1 MTDKNLKCEVKD
13 LNRLVYADNAATTKV
28 SESVLNAMLP
38 YFSENYGNASSL
50 YTHGQNSKK
59 AINAAREPIAKLI
72 NAEPTEIFFTGS
84 GTESDNMVIRGVLN
98 SAAAKNKGKN
108 HIITTK
114 IEHPAIL
121 RTCEAM
127 QKQGFE
133 VTYLDVD
140 NNGVISLSQL
150 EEAITEKTALISVMA
165 ANNEIGSIQPLK
177 EIGEI
182 AKKHNVLFHT
192 DAVQAL
198 GHMHIDVQ
206 EMNISLMS
214 LSAHKIHG
222 PKGVGAIYIKK
233 NVFPEPIIT
242 GGGQERNRRS
252 GTENVP
258 GIVGFGQAAQDMIDH
273 MEEDNAHTAKL
284 SKRLMEGLL
293 EIKKSVLTGHPT
305 NRLPGTCSFAF
316 EAIEGESMI
325 LMLNMKGI
333 CASTGS
339 ACSTG
344 SLDPSH
350 VLMAIGL
357 THQNAHGSLRLS
369 ISKYTTEEDVEY
381 IIESVKE
388 VVAKLR
394 AMSPVWHE

>member
-1 MTDKNLKCEVKD
+1 MNIPSEI
-13 LNRLVYADNAATTKV
+13 VYADNAATTRV
-28 SESVLNAMLP
+28 SESVLNAMIKH
-38 YFSENYGNASSL
+38 YQGEYGNPSSL
-50 YTHGQNSKK
+50 YDLGQRAKK

-72 NAEPTEIFFTGS
+72 NADPAEIFFTGS
-84 GTESDNMVIRGVLN
+84 GTEADNMALKGVVKSV
-98 SAAAKNKGKN
+98 SARNKGKN

-121 RTCEAM
+121 RTAEHLERE
-127 QKQGFE
+127 GFE

-140 NNGVISLSQL
+140 RDGLISLEQL
-150 EEAITEKTALISVMA
+150 ENAITEKTALISVMS
-165 ANNEIGSIQPLK
+165 ANNEIGTIMPLY
-177 EIGEI
+177 EIGQI
-182 AKKHNVLFHT
+182 AKKHGVLFHT

-198 GHMHIDVQ
+198 GHMKLDVK

-214 LSAHKIHG
+214 MSAHKIHG
-222 PKGVGAIYIKK
+222 PKGVGALYIAK
-233 NVFPEPIIT
+233 NVFLDNVID
-242 GGGQERNRRS
+242 GGGQEKNRRS
-252 GTENVP
+252 GTENVA
-258 GIVGFGQAAQDMIDH
+258 GIVGFGQAAQDMLDH
-273 MEEDNAHTAKL
+273 MDEDNERINKM
-284 SKRLMEGLL
+284 SNRLIEGLL
-293 EIKKSVLTGHPT
+293 KIEKSVLTGHRT

-325 LMLNMKGI
+325 IHLNLKKI

-369 ISKYTTEEDVEY
+369 LSKYNTEKEVDY
-381 IIESVKE
+381 IIECVTE
-388 VVAKLR
+388 IVDKLR
-394 AMSPVWHE
+394 KMSPVWHG

>member
-1 MTDKNLKCEVKD
+1 MNK
-13 LNRLVYADNAATTKV
+13 LVYADNAATTKV

-38 YFSENYGNASSL
+38 YFSESYGNASSL

-72 NAEPTEIFFTGS
+72 NADPTEIFFTGS

-98 SAAAKNKGKN
+98 SVAAKNKGRN

-121 RTCEAM
+121 RTCEVM
-127 QKQGFE
+127 QKQGYE
-133 VTYLDVD
+133 VTYLNVD
-140 NNGVISLSQL
+140 HNGVISLEEL
-150 EEAITEKTALISVMA
+150 ENAITEKTALISVMA

-233 NVFPEPIIT
+233 NVFPDPIIT

-273 MEEDNAHTAKL
+273 MDEDNAHTAKL

-293 EIKKSVLTGHPT
+293 KIKKSVLTGHPT

-325 LMLNMKGI
+325 LLLSMKGI

-344 SLDPSH
+344 
-350 VLMAIGL
+350 
-357 THQNAHGSLRLS
+357 
-369 ISKYTTEEDVEY
+369 
-381 IIESVKE
+381 
-388 VVAKLR
+388 
-394 AMSPVWHE
+394 

>member
-1 MTDKNLKCEVKD
+1 
-13 LNRLVYADNAATTKV
+13 
-28 SESVLNAMLP
+28 
-38 YFSENYGNASSL
+38 
-50 YTHGQNSKK
+50 
-59 AINAAREPIAKLI
+59 
-72 NAEPTEIFFTGS
+72 
-84 GTESDNMVIRGVLN
+84 
-98 SAAAKNKGKN
+98 
-108 HIITTK
+108 
-114 IEHPAIL
+114 
-121 RTCEAM
+121 
-127 QKQGFE
+127 
-133 VTYLDVD
+133 
-140 NNGVISLSQL
+140 
-150 EEAITEKTALISVMA
+150 
-165 ANNEIGSIQPLK
+165 
-177 EIGEI
+177 
-182 AKKHNVLFHT
+182 
-192 DAVQAL
+192 
-198 GHMHIDVQ
+198 
-206 EMNISLMS
+206 MS

-344 SLDPSH
+344 QSEPSH
-350 VLMAIGL
+350 VLLAMGL
-357 THQNAHGSLRLS
+357 NEELANSVVRMT
-369 ISKYTTEEDVEY
+369 ISRYTTKKDIDISINAIKEIVFKQRQLSSEY
-381 IIESVKE
+381 KEIINPRKRCGWR
-388 VVAKLR
+388 KR
-394 AMSPVWHE
+394 NG

>member
-1 MTDKNLKCEVKD
+1 MNIPSEI
-13 LNRLVYADNAATTKV
+13 VYADNAATTRV
-28 SESVLNAMLP
+28 SESVLNAMIKH
-38 YFSENYGNASSL
+38 YQGEYGNPSSL
-50 YTHGQNSKK
+50 YDLGQRAKK

-72 NAEPTEIFFTGS
+72 NADPAEIFFTGS
-84 GTESDNMVIRGVLN
+84 GTEADNMALKGVVKSV
-98 SAAAKNKGKN
+98 SARNKGKN

-121 RTCEAM
+121 RTAEHLERE
-127 QKQGFE
+127 GFE

-140 NNGVISLSQL
+140 RDGLISLEQL
-150 EEAITEKTALISVMA
+150 ENAITEKTALISVMS
-165 ANNEIGSIQPLK
+165 ANNEIGTIMPLY
-177 EIGEI
+177 EIGQI
-182 AKKHNVLFHT
+182 AKKHGVLFHT

-198 GHMHIDVQ
+198 GHMKLDVK

-214 LSAHKIHG
+214 MSAHKIHG
-222 PKGVGAIYIKK
+222 PKGVGALYIAK
-233 NVFPEPIIT
+233 NVFLDNVID
-242 GGGQERNRRS
+242 GGGQEKNRRS
-252 GTENVP
+252 GTENVA
-258 GIVGFGQAAQDMIDH
+258 GIVGFGQAAQDMLDH
-273 MEEDNAHTAKL
+273 MDEDNERINKM
-284 SKRLMEGLL
+284 SERLIEGLL
-293 EIKKSVLTGHPT
+293 KIEKSVLTGHRT

-325 LMLNMKGI
+325 IHLNLKKI

-369 ISKYTTEEDVEY
+369 LSKYNTEKEVDY
-381 IIESVKE
+381 IIECVTE
-388 VVAKLR
+388 IVDKLR
-394 AMSPVWHE
+394 KMSPVWRG

>member
-1 MTDKNLKCEVKD
+1 MNIPSEI
-13 LNRLVYADNAATTKV
+13 VYADNAATTRV
-28 SESVLNAMLP
+28 SESVLNAMIKH
-38 YFSENYGNASSL
+38 YQGEYGNPSSL
-50 YTHGQNSKK
+50 YDLGQRAKK

-72 NAEPTEIFFTGS
+72 NADPAEIFFTGS
-84 GTESDNMVIRGVLN
+84 GTEADNMALKGVVKSV
-98 SAAAKNKGKN
+98 SARNKGKN

-121 RTCEAM
+121 RTAEHLERE
-127 QKQGFE
+127 GFE

-140 NNGVISLSQL
+140 RDGLISLEQL
-150 EEAITEKTALISVMA
+150 ENAITEKTALISVMS
-165 ANNEIGSIQPLK
+165 ANNEIGTIMPLY
-177 EIGEI
+177 EIGQI
-182 AKKHNVLFHT
+182 AKKHGVLFHT

-198 GHMHIDVQ
+198 GHMKLDVK

-214 LSAHKIHG
+214 MSAHKIHG
-222 PKGVGAIYIKK
+222 SKGVGALYIAK
-233 NVFPEPIIT
+233 NVFLDNVID
-242 GGGQERNRRS
+242 GGGQEKNRRS
-252 GTENVP
+252 GTENVA
-258 GIVGFGQAAQDMIDH
+258 GIVGFGQAAQDMLDH
-273 MEEDNAHTAKL
+273 MDEDNERINKM
-284 SKRLMEGLL
+284 SERLIEGLL
-293 EIKKSVLTGHPT
+293 KIEKSVLTGHRT

-325 LMLNMKGI
+325 IHLNLKKI

-369 ISKYTTEEDVEY
+369 LSKYNTEKEVDY
-381 IIESVKE
+381 IIECVTE
-388 VVAKLR
+388 IVDKLR
-394 AMSPVWHE
+394 KMSPVWHG

>member
-1 MTDKNLKCEVKD
+1 
-13 LNRLVYADNAATTKV
+13 
-28 SESVLNAMLP
+28 
-38 YFSENYGNASSL
+38 
-50 YTHGQNSKK
+50 
-59 AINAAREPIAKLI
+59 
-72 NAEPTEIFFTGS
+72 
-84 GTESDNMVIRGVLN
+84 
-98 SAAAKNKGKN
+98 
-108 HIITTK
+108 
-114 IEHPAIL
+114 
-121 RTCEAM
+121 
-127 QKQGFE
+127 
-133 VTYLDVD
+133 
-140 NNGVISLSQL
+140 
-150 EEAITEKTALISVMA
+150 
-165 ANNEIGSIQPLK
+165 
-177 EIGEI
+177 
-182 AKKHNVLFHT
+182 
-192 DAVQAL
+192 
-198 GHMHIDVQ
+198 
-206 EMNISLMS
+206 
-214 LSAHKIHG
+214 
-222 PKGVGAIYIKK
+222 
-233 NVFPEPIIT
+233 
-242 GGGQERNRRS
+242 
-252 GTENVP
+252 
-258 GIVGFGQAAQDMIDH
+258 

>member
-1 MTDKNLKCEVKD
+1 MNIPSEI
-13 LNRLVYADNAATTKV
+13 VYADNAATTRV
-28 SESVLNAMLP
+28 SESVLNAMIKH
-38 YFSENYGNASSL
+38 YQGEYGNPSSL
-50 YTHGQNSKK
+50 YDLGQRAKK

-72 NAEPTEIFFTGS
+72 NADPAEIFFTGS
-84 GTESDNMVIRGVLN
+84 GTEADNMALKGVVKSV
-98 SAAAKNKGKN
+98 SARNKGKN

-121 RTCEAM
+121 RTAEHLERE
-127 QKQGFE
+127 GFE

-140 NNGVISLSQL
+140 RDGLISLEQL
-150 EEAITEKTALISVMA
+150 ENAITEKTALISVMS
-165 ANNEIGSIQPLK
+165 ANNEIGTIMPLY
-177 EIGEI
+177 EIGQI
-182 AKKHNVLFHT
+182 AKKHGVLFHT

-198 GHMHIDVQ
+198 GHMKLDVK

-214 LSAHKIHG
+214 MSAHKIHG
-222 PKGVGAIYIKK
+222 PKGVGALYIAK
-233 NVFPEPIIT
+233 NVFLDNVID
-242 GGGQERNRRS
+242 GGGQEKNRRS
-252 GTENVP
+252 GTENVA
-258 GIVGFGQAAQDMIDH
+258 GIVGFGQAAQDMLDH
-273 MEEDNAHTAKL
+273 MDEDNERINKM
-284 SKRLMEGLL
+284 SERLIEGLL
-293 EIKKSVLTGHPT
+293 KIEKSVLTGHRT

-325 LMLNMKGI
+325 IHLNLKKI

-369 ISKYTTEEDVEY
+369 LSKYNTEKEVDY
-381 IIESVKE
+381 IIECVTE
-388 VVAKLR
+388 IVDKLR
-394 AMSPVWHE
+394 KMSPVWHG

>member
-1 MTDKNLKCEVKD
+1 MNIPSEI
-13 LNRLVYADNAATTKV
+13 VYADNAATTRV
-28 SESVLNAMLP
+28 SESVLNAMIKH
-38 YFSENYGNASSL
+38 YQGEYGNPSSL
-50 YTHGQNSKK
+50 YDLGQRAKK

-72 NAEPTEIFFTGS
+72 NADPAEIFFTGS
-84 GTESDNMVIRGVLN
+84 GTEADNMALKGVVKSV
-98 SAAAKNKGKN
+98 SARNKGKN

-121 RTCEAM
+121 RTAEHLERE
-127 QKQGFE
+127 GFE

-140 NNGVISLSQL
+140 RDGLINLEQL
-150 EEAITEKTALISVMA
+150 ENAITEKTALISVMS
-165 ANNEIGSIQPLK
+165 ANNEIGTIMPLY
-177 EIGEI
+177 EIGQI
-182 AKKHNVLFHT
+182 AKKHGVLFHT

-198 GHMHIDVQ
+198 GHMKLDVK

-214 LSAHKIHG
+214 MSAHKIHG
-222 PKGVGAIYIKK
+222 PKGVGALYIAK
-233 NVFPEPIIT
+233 NVFLDNVID
-242 GGGQERNRRS
+242 GGGQEKNRRS
-252 GTENVP
+252 GTENVA
-258 GIVGFGQAAQDMIDH
+258 GIVGFGQAAQDMLDH
-273 MEEDNAHTAKL
+273 MDEDNERINKM
-284 SKRLMEGLL
+284 SNRLIEGLL
-293 EIKKSVLTGHPT
+293 KIEKSVLTGHRT

-325 LMLNMKGI
+325 IHLNLKKI

-369 ISKYTTEEDVEY
+369 LSKYNTEKEVDY
-381 IIESVKE
+381 IIECVTE
-388 VVAKLR
+388 IVDKLR
-394 AMSPVWHE
+394 KMSPVWHG

>member
-1 MTDKNLKCEVKD
+1 M
-13 LNRLVYADNAATTKV
+13 NRLVYADNAATTKV

-72 NAEPTEIFFTGS
+72 NADPTEIFFTGS

-233 NVFPEPIIT
+233 NVFPDPIIT

>member
-1 MTDKNLKCEVKD
+1 MNNI
-13 LNRLVYADNAATTKV
+13 NRLVYADNAATTRV
-28 SESVLNAMLP
+28 SKSVLDAMLP
-38 YFSENYGNASSL
+38 YFEEGYGNASSL
-50 YTHGQNSKK
+50 YTLGQESKK
-59 AINAAREPIAKLI
+59 AINEARVPIAKLI
-72 NAEPTEIFFTGS
+72 NAEPSEIFFTGS
-84 GTESDNMVIRGVLN
+84 GTEADNMALKGVVN
-98 SAAAKNKGKN
+98 SVAAKKNGKN

-121 RTCEAM
+121 RTCEHLS
-127 QKQGFE
+127 KNGFE
-133 VTYLDVD
+133 ITVLEVD
-140 NNGVISLSQL
+140 KHGLIDLKQL
-150 EEAITEKTALISVMA
+150 EEAITDKTALISVMS
-165 ANNEIGSIQPLK
+165 ANNEIGTIMPLK

-182 AKKHNVLFHT
+182 AKRHNVLFHT

-198 GHMHIDVQ
+198 GHTHIDVN
-206 EMNISLMS
+206 EMNISLLSM
-214 LSAHKIHG
+214 SAHKIHG
-222 PKGVGAIYIKK
+222 SKGVGAIYIRK
-233 NVFPEPIIT
+233 NIFLDTVID
-242 GGGQERNRRS
+242 GGGQEKNRRS

-258 GIVGFGQAAQDMIDH
+258 GIVGFGQAAQDLLLNMDK
-273 MEEDNAHTAKL
+273 DNEHTRAL
-284 SKRLMEGLL
+284 SKRLIEGLL
-293 EIKKSVLTGHPT
+293 EIPKSVLTGHSE

-369 ISKYTTEEDVEY
+369 LSKYNTMEDVEY
-381 IIESVKE
+381 IIENVKE
-388 VVAKLR
+388 IVSKLR
-394 AMSPVWHE
+394 EMSPVWHG

>member
-1 MTDKNLKCEVKD
+1 MKD
-13 LNRLVYADNAATTKV
+13 LNKLVYADNAATTKV

-50 YTHGQNSKK
+50 YPHGQNSKK
-59 AINAAREPIAKLI
+59 AINAARVPIAQLI
-72 NAEPTEIFFTGS
+72 NADPAEIFFTGS

-98 SAAAKNKGKN
+98 SAAAKNKGRN
-108 HIITTK
+108 HVITTK

-127 QKQGFE
+127 AKQGFE
-133 VTYLDVD
+133 ITYLNVD
-140 NNGVISLSQL
+140 SNGVISLEEL
-150 EEAITEKTALISVMA
+150 ENAITEKTALISIMA

-233 NVFPEPIIT
+233 NVFPDPIIT

-325 LMLNMKGI
+325 LMLGMKGI
-333 CASTGS
+333 CA
-339 ACSTG
+339 
-344 SLDPSH
+344 
-350 VLMAIGL
+350 
-357 THQNAHGSLRLS
+357 
-369 ISKYTTEEDVEY
+369 
-381 IIESVKE
+381 
-388 VVAKLR
+388 
-394 AMSPVWHE
+394 

>member
-1 MTDKNLKCEVKD
+1 MNIPSEI
-13 LNRLVYADNAATTKV
+13 VYADNAATTRV
-28 SESVLNAMLP
+28 SESVLNAMIKH
-38 YFSENYGNASSL
+38 YQGEYGNPSSL
-50 YTHGQNSKK
+50 YDLGQRAKK

-72 NAEPTEIFFTGS
+72 NADPAEIFFTGS
-84 GTESDNMVIRGVLN
+84 GTEADNMALKGVVKSV
-98 SAAAKNKGKN
+98 SARKNGKN

-121 RTCEAM
+121 RTAEHLERE
-127 QKQGFE
+127 GFE

-140 NNGVISLSQL
+140 RDGLISLEQL
-150 EEAITEKTALISVMA
+150 ENAITEKTALISVMS
-165 ANNEIGSIQPLK
+165 ANNEIGTIMPLY
-177 EIGEI
+177 EIGQI
-182 AKKHNVLFHT
+182 AKKHGVLFHT

-198 GHMHIDVQ
+198 GHMKLDVK

-214 LSAHKIHG
+214 MSAHKIHG
-222 PKGVGAIYIKK
+222 SKGVGALYIAK
-233 NVFPEPIIT
+233 NVFLDNVID
-242 GGGQERNRRS
+242 GGGQEKNRRS
-252 GTENVP
+252 GTENVA
-258 GIVGFGQAAQDMIDH
+258 GIVGFGQAAQDMLDH
-273 MEEDNAHTAKL
+273 MDEDNERINKM
-284 SKRLMEGLL
+284 SNRLIEGLL
-293 EIKKSVLTGHPT
+293 KIEKSVLTGHRT

-325 LMLNMKGI
+325 IHLNLKKI

-369 ISKYTTEEDVEY
+369 LSKYNTEKEVDY
-381 IIESVKE
+381 IIECVTE
-388 VVAKLR
+388 IVDKLR
-394 AMSPVWHE
+394 KMSPVWHG

>member
-1 MTDKNLKCEVKD
+1 M
-13 LNRLVYADNAATTKV
+13 NRLVYADNAATTKV

-72 NAEPTEIFFTGS
+72 NADPTEIFFTGS

-222 PKGVGAIYIKK
+222 PKGVGAI
-233 NVFPEPIIT
+233 
-242 GGGQERNRRS
+242 
-252 GTENVP
+252 
-258 GIVGFGQAAQDMIDH
+258 
-273 MEEDNAHTAKL
+273 
-284 SKRLMEGLL
+284 
-293 EIKKSVLTGHPT
+293 
-305 NRLPGTCSFAF
+305 
-316 EAIEGESMI
+316 
-325 LMLNMKGI
+325 
-333 CASTGS
+333 
-339 ACSTG
+339 
-344 SLDPSH
+344 
-350 VLMAIGL
+350 
-357 THQNAHGSLRLS
+357 
-369 ISKYTTEEDVEY
+369 
-381 IIESVKE
+381 
-388 VVAKLR
+388 
-394 AMSPVWHE
+394 

>member
-1 MTDKNLKCEVKD
+1 MNIPSEI
-13 LNRLVYADNAATTKV
+13 VYADNAATTRV
-28 SESVLNAMLP
+28 SESVLNAMIKH
-38 YFSENYGNASSL
+38 YQDEYGNPSSL
-50 YTHGQNSKK
+50 YDLGQRAKK

-72 NAEPTEIFFTGS
+72 NADPAEIFFTGS
-84 GTESDNMVIRGVLN
+84 GTEADNMALKGVVKSV
-98 SAAAKNKGKN
+98 SARNKGKN

-121 RTCEAM
+121 RTAEHLERE
-127 QKQGFE
+127 GFE

-140 NNGVISLSQL
+140 RDGLISLEQL
-150 EEAITEKTALISVMA
+150 ENAITEKTALISVMS
-165 ANNEIGSIQPLK
+165 ANNEIGTIMPLY
-177 EIGEI
+177 EIGQI
-182 AKKHNVLFHT
+182 AKKHGVLFHT

-198 GHMHIDVQ
+198 GHMKLDVK

-214 LSAHKIHG
+214 MSAHKIHG
-222 PKGVGAIYIKK
+222 PKGVGALYIAK
-233 NVFPEPIIT
+233 NVFLDNVID
-242 GGGQERNRRS
+242 GGGQEKNRRS
-252 GTENVP
+252 GTENVA
-258 GIVGFGQAAQDMIDH
+258 GIVGFGQAARDMLDH
-273 MEEDNAHTAKL
+273 MDEDNERINKM
-284 SKRLMEGLL
+284 SNRLIEGLL
-293 EIKKSVLTGHPT
+293 KIEKSVLTGHRT

-325 LMLNMKGI
+325 IHLNLKRI

-369 ISKYTTEEDVEY
+369 LSKYNTEKEVDY
-381 IIESVKE
+381 IIECVTE
-388 VVAKLR
+388 IVDKLR
-394 AMSPVWHE
+394 KMSPVWHG

>member
-1 MTDKNLKCEVKD
+1 MNK
-13 LNRLVYADNAATTKV
+13 LVYADNAATTRV
-28 SESVLNAMLP
+28 SDSVLNAMLP
-38 YFSENYGNASSL
+38 YFCENYGNASSL

-72 NAEPTEIFFTGS
+72 NADAGEIFFTGS

-121 RTCEAM
+121 RTCEVM

-133 VTYLDVD
+133 VTYLNVD
-140 NNGVISLSQL
+140 NNGVISLEEL
-150 EEAITEKTALISVMA
+150 ENAITEKTALISIMA
-165 ANNEIGSIQPLK
+165 ANNEIGSVMPLK

-233 NVFPEPIIT
+233 NVFPDPIIT

-273 MEEDNAHTAKL
+273 MDEDNAHTAKL
-284 SKRLMEGLL
+284 SKRLIEGLL
-293 EIKKSVLTGHPT
+293 KIKKSVLTGHPT

-344 SLDPSH
+344 SLDPSP

-369 ISKYTTEEDVEY
+369 ISKYTTEEDVDY
-381 IIESVKE
+381 IIESVTE

>member
-1 MTDKNLKCEVKD
+1 M
-13 LNRLVYADNAATTKV
+13 NRLVYADNAATTMV
-28 SESVLNAMLP
+28 SKSVLDAMLP
-38 YFSENYGNASSL
+38 YFSEHYGNASSL
-50 YTHGQNSKK
+50 YTHGQISKK
-59 AINAAREPIAKLI
+59 AINAARVPIAQLI
-72 NAEPTEIFFTGS
+72 NANPDEIYFTGS
-84 GTESDNMVIRGVLN
+84 GTEADNMVIRGVLN
-98 SAAAKNKGKN
+98 SAAMKNKGKN
-108 HIITTK
+108 HVITTK

-127 QKQGFE
+127 ERLGFE
-133 VTYLDVD
+133 VTYLNVD
-140 NNGVISLSQL
+140 KDGVVDLNEL
-150 EEAITEKTALISVMA
+150 ENAITDKTALISVMA
-165 ANNEIGSIQPLK
+165 ANNEIGSIQPLI
-177 EIGEI
+177 EIGKI
-182 AKKHNVLFHT
+182 AKEHGVLFHT

-198 GHMHIDVQ
+198 GHMKLDVE

-214 LSAHKIHG
+214 MSAHKIHG

-233 NVFPEPIIT
+233 NVFLDPVIT

-258 GIVGFGQAAQDMIDH
+258 GIVGFGQAAQDMIDN
-273 MEEDNAHTAKL
+273 MDKDNEHTARL
-284 SKRLMEGLL
+284 SKRLIDGLL
-293 EIKKSVLTGHPT
+293 KIKKSVLTGHET

-325 LMLNMKGI
+325 LMLSMKGI

-369 ISKYTTEEDVEY
+369 ISKYTTEEDVDY
-381 IIESVKE
+381 IIESVTE
-388 VVAKLR
+388 IVSKLR

>member
-1 MTDKNLKCEVKD
+1 MNIPSEI
-13 LNRLVYADNAATTKV
+13 VYADNAATTRV
-28 SESVLNAMLP
+28 SESVLNAMIKH
-38 YFSENYGNASSL
+38 YQGEYGNPSSL
-50 YTHGQNSKK
+50 YDLGQRAKK

-72 NAEPTEIFFTGS
+72 NADPAEIFFTGS
-84 GTESDNMVIRGVLN
+84 GTEADNMALKGVVKSV
-98 SAAAKNKGKN
+98 SARKNGKN

-121 RTCEAM
+121 RTAEHLERE
-127 QKQGFE
+127 GFE

-140 NNGVISLSQL
+140 RDGLISLEQL
-150 EEAITEKTALISVMA
+150 ENAITEKTALISVMS
-165 ANNEIGSIQPLK
+165 ANNEIGTIMPLY
-177 EIGEI
+177 EIGQI
-182 AKKHNVLFHT
+182 AKKHGVLFHT

-198 GHMHIDVQ
+198 GHMKLDVK

-214 LSAHKIHG
+214 MSAHKIHG
-222 PKGVGAIYIKK
+222 PKGVGALYIAK
-233 NVFPEPIIT
+233 NVFLDNVID
-242 GGGQERNRRS
+242 GGGQEKNRRS
-252 GTENVP
+252 GTENVA
-258 GIVGFGQAAQDMIDH
+258 GIVGFGQAAQDMLDH
-273 MEEDNAHTAKL
+273 MDEDNERINKM
-284 SKRLMEGLL
+284 SNRLIEGLL
-293 EIKKSVLTGHPT
+293 KIEKSVLTGHRT

-325 LMLNMKGI
+325 IHLNLKKI

-369 ISKYTTEEDVEY
+369 LSKYNTEKEVDY
-381 IIESVKE
+381 IIECVTE
-388 VVAKLR
+388 IVDKLR
-394 AMSPVWHE
+394 KMSPVWHG

>member
-1 MTDKNLKCEVKD
+1 MNVPSEI
-13 LNRLVYADNAATTKV
+13 VYADNAATTRV
-28 SESVLNAMLP
+28 SESVLNAMIKH
-38 YFSENYGNASSL
+38 YQGEYGNPSSL
-50 YTHGQNSKK
+50 YDLGQRAKK

-72 NAEPTEIFFTGS
+72 NADPAEIFFTGS
-84 GTESDNMVIRGVLN
+84 GTEADNMALKGVVKSV
-98 SAAAKNKGKN
+98 SARNKGKN

-121 RTCEAM
+121 RTAEHLERE
-127 QKQGFE
+127 GFE

-140 NNGVISLSQL
+140 RDGLISLEQL
-150 EEAITEKTALISVMA
+150 ENAITEKTALISVMS
-165 ANNEIGSIQPLK
+165 ANNEIGTIMPLY
-177 EIGEI
+177 EIGQI
-182 AKKHNVLFHT
+182 AKKHGVLFHT

-198 GHMHIDVQ
+198 GHMKLDVK

-214 LSAHKIHG
+214 MSAHKIHG
-222 PKGVGAIYIKK
+222 PKGVGALYIAK
-233 NVFPEPIIT
+233 NVFLDNVID
-242 GGGQERNRRS
+242 GGGQEKNRRS
-252 GTENVP
+252 GTENVA
-258 GIVGFGQAAQDMIDH
+258 GIVGFGQAAQDMLDH
-273 MEEDNAHTAKL
+273 MDEDNERINKM
-284 SKRLMEGLL
+284 SNRLIEGLL
-293 EIKKSVLTGHPT
+293 KIEKSVLTGHRT

-325 LMLNMKGI
+325 IHLNLKKI

-369 ISKYTTEEDVEY
+369 LSKYNTEKEVDY
-381 IIESVKE
+381 IIECVTE
-388 VVAKLR
+388 IVDKLR
-394 AMSPVWHE
+394 KMSPVWHG

>member
-1 MTDKNLKCEVKD
+1 MNIPSEI
-13 LNRLVYADNAATTKV
+13 VYADNAATTRV
-28 SESVLNAMLP
+28 SESVLNAMIKH
-38 YFSENYGNASSL
+38 YQGEYGNPSSL
-50 YTHGQNSKK
+50 YDLGQRAKK

-72 NAEPTEIFFTGS
+72 NADPAEIFFTGS
-84 GTESDNMVIRGVLN
+84 GTEADNMALKGVVKSV
-98 SAAAKNKGKN
+98 SARNKGKN

-121 RTCEAM
+121 RTVEHLERE
-127 QKQGFE
+127 GFE

-140 NNGVISLSQL
+140 RDGLISLEQL
-150 EEAITEKTALISVMA
+150 ENAITEKTALISVMS
-165 ANNEIGSIQPLK
+165 ANNEIGTIMPLY
-177 EIGEI
+177 EIGQI
-182 AKKHNVLFHT
+182 AKKHGVLFHT

-198 GHMHIDVQ
+198 GHMKLDVK

-214 LSAHKIHG
+214 MSAHKIHG
-222 PKGVGAIYIKK
+222 PKGVGALYIAK
-233 NVFPEPIIT
+233 NVFLDNVID
-242 GGGQERNRRS
+242 GGGQEKNRRS
-252 GTENVP
+252 GTENVA
-258 GIVGFGQAAQDMIDH
+258 GIVGFGQAAQDMLDH
-273 MEEDNAHTAKL
+273 MDEDNERINKM
-284 SKRLMEGLL
+284 SERLIEGLL
-293 EIKKSVLTGHPT
+293 KIEKSVLTGHRT

-325 LMLNMKGI
+325 IHLNLKKI

-369 ISKYTTEEDVEY
+369 LSKYNTEKEVDY
-381 IIESVKE
+381 IIECVTE
-388 VVAKLR
+388 IVDKLR
-394 AMSPVWHE
+394 KMSPVWHG

>member
-1 MTDKNLKCEVKD
+1 M
-13 LNRLVYADNAATTKV
+13 NRLVYADNAATTKV

>member
-1 MTDKNLKCEVKD
+1 M
-13 LNRLVYADNAATTKV
+13 NRLVYADNAATTKV

-72 NAEPTEIFFTGS
+72 NADPTEIFFTGS

-98 SAAAKNKGKN
+98 SVAAKNKGRN
-108 HIITTK
+108 HVITTK

-140 NNGVISLSQL
+140 SDGVISLERL
-150 EEAITEKTALISVMA
+150 ENAITEKTALISVMS

-233 NVFPEPIIT
+233 NVFPDPIIT

>member
-1 MTDKNLKCEVKD
+1 M
-13 LNRLVYADNAATTKV
+13 NRLVYADNAATTKV

-72 NAEPTEIFFTGS
+72 NADPTEIFFTGS

-140 NNGVISLSQL
+140 SDGVISLEQL
-150 EEAITEKTALISVMA
+150 ENAITEKTALISVMA

-233 NVFPEPIIT
+233 NVFPDPIIT

-284 SKRLMEGLL
+284 SKRLIEGLL

>member
-1 MTDKNLKCEVKD
+1 MNIPSEI
-13 LNRLVYADNAATTKV
+13 VYADNAATTRV
-28 SESVLNAMLP
+28 SESVLNAMIKH
-38 YFSENYGNASSL
+38 YQGEYGNPSSL
-50 YTHGQNSKK
+50 YDLGQRAKK

-72 NAEPTEIFFTGS
+72 NADPAEIFFTGS
-84 GTESDNMVIRGVLN
+84 GTEADNMALKGVVKSV
-98 SAAAKNKGKN
+98 SARNKGKN

-121 RTCEAM
+121 RTAEHLERE
-127 QKQGFE
+127 GFE

-140 NNGVISLSQL
+140 RDGLINLEQL
-150 EEAITEKTALISVMA
+150 ENAITEKTALISVMS
-165 ANNEIGSIQPLK
+165 ANNEIGTIMPLY
-177 EIGEI
+177 EIGQI
-182 AKKHNVLFHT
+182 ANKHGVLFHT

-198 GHMHIDVQ
+198 GHMKLDVK

-214 LSAHKIHG
+214 MSAHKIHG
-222 PKGVGAIYIKK
+222 PKGVGALYIAK
-233 NVFPEPIIT
+233 NVFLDNVID
-242 GGGQERNRRS
+242 GGGQEKNRRS
-252 GTENVP
+252 GTENVA
-258 GIVGFGQAAQDMIDH
+258 GIVGFGQAAQDMLDH
-273 MEEDNAHTAKL
+273 MDEDNERINKM
-284 SKRLMEGLL
+284 SNRLIEGLL
-293 EIKKSVLTGHPT
+293 KIEKSVLTGHRT

-325 LMLNMKGI
+325 IHLNLKKI

-369 ISKYTTEEDVEY
+369 LSKYNTEKEVDY
-381 IIESVKE
+381 IIECVTE
-388 VVAKLR
+388 IVDKLR
-394 AMSPVWHE
+394 KMSPVWHG

>member
-1 MTDKNLKCEVKD
+1 MNIPSEI
-13 LNRLVYADNAATTKV
+13 VYADNAATTRV
-28 SESVLNAMLP
+28 SESVLNAMIKH
-38 YFSENYGNASSL
+38 YQGEYGNPSSL
-50 YTHGQNSKK
+50 YDLGQRAKK

-72 NAEPTEIFFTGS
+72 NADPAEIFFTGS
-84 GTESDNMVIRGVLN
+84 GTEADNMALKGVVK
-98 SAAAKNKGKN
+98 SVSAKNKGKN

-121 RTCEAM
+121 RTAEHLERE
-127 QKQGFE
+127 GFE

-140 NNGVISLSQL
+140 RDGLISLEQL
-150 EEAITEKTALISVMA
+150 ENAITEKTALISVMS
-165 ANNEIGSIQPLK
+165 ANNEIGTIMPLY
-177 EIGEI
+177 EIGQI
-182 AKKHNVLFHT
+182 AKKHGVLFHT

-198 GHMHIDVQ
+198 GHMKLDVK

-214 LSAHKIHG
+214 MSAHKIHG
-222 PKGVGAIYIKK
+222 PKGVGALYIAK
-233 NVFPEPIIT
+233 NVFLDNVID
-242 GGGQERNRRS
+242 GGGQEKNRRS
-252 GTENVP
+252 GTENVA
-258 GIVGFGQAAQDMIDH
+258 GIVGFGQAAQDMLDH
-273 MEEDNAHTAKL
+273 MDEDNERINKM
-284 SKRLMEGLL
+284 SNRLIEGLL
-293 EIKKSVLTGHPT
+293 KIEKSVLTGHRT

-325 LMLNMKGI
+325 IHLNLKKI

-369 ISKYTTEEDVEY
+369 LSKYNTEKEVDY
-381 IIESVKE
+381 IIECVTE
-388 VVAKLR
+388 IVDKLR
-394 AMSPVWHE
+394 KMSPVWHG